1 MLRIAK
7 EALTFDD
14 VLLVPAHSTVLP
26 NTADLRTR
34 LTKNITLN
42 IPMLSASMDTVTEAR
57 LAIALAQEGGIGFIH
72 KNMSIEE
79 QAEQVRLVKIFEAGV
94 VAHPVT
100 VKPENTI
107 ADVLE
112 LTEKN
117 GFAGYPV
124 VADNNE
130 LVGIITG
137 RDVRFVT
144 DLTKKVDQVMTP
156 KERLAT
162 VKEGASPEE
171 VQEEMHKARVEKVLV
186 VNDEFQLKGMITAK
200 DFHKAEKKTKCM

>member
-26 NTADLRTR
+26 NTADLSTQ
-34 LTKNITLN
+34 LTKTIRLN
-42 IPMLSASMDTVTEAR
+42 IPMLSAAMDTVTEAR

-72 KNMSIEE
+72 KNMSIERQGRRSSPCE
-79 QAEQVRLVKIFEAGV
+79 KKHESGV
-94 VAHPVT
+94 VTDPQT
-100 VKPENTI
+100 VLPTTTLREVK
-107 ADVLE
+107 E
-112 LTEKN
+112 LTERN

-124 VADNNE
+124 VTEENE

-144 DLTKKVDQVMTP
+144 DLNQPVSVYMTP
-156 KERLAT
+156 KERLVT
-162 VKEGASPEE
+162 VREGEARE
-171 VQEEMHKARVEKVLV
+171 VVLAKNAR
-186 VNDEFQLKGMITAK
+186 
-200 DFHKAEKKTKCM
+200 KTR